1 MATLTASTVSTQS
14 SNADLLLLDLA
25 WADAGDA
32 DYDVAEDSFLD
43 AGDEELHV
51 GDLALA
57 AVLKDE
63 SNWWDAI

>member
-1 MATLTASTVSTQS
+1 MSLKIRSWMRS
-14 SNADLLLLDLA
+14 
-25 WADAGDA
+25 
-32 DYDVAEDSFLD
+32 
-43 AGDEELHV
+43 DEELHV